1 MSDDAFDLSRTFVHL
16 GLGARATPLPD
27 FEWSAGYLA
36 RYEDEHA
43 ADGDE
48 GRLGAS

>member
-1 MSDDAFDLSRTFVHL
+1 MSDEAFDLFRTFVHL
-16 GLGARATPLPD
+16 GLGARAIPLPD
-27 FEWSAGYLA
+27 FEWSAGYLT

-48 GRLGAS
+48 GRWS